1 VLRRV
6 RVISLAR
13 LLKWVLLHPSLCTEP
28 MVLRV
33 AVTGATGFVGRS
45 LVPQLQKAGHDLNLL
60 MRNPASN
67 SLLESVR
74 IVKGDLHDSAALR
87 DLTSAADVV
96 LHVAG
101 AVSAPSVAEFMHV
114 NLDGTVEVA
123 KAAKANEVKR
133 FVYVSSVAARE
144 PSLNGYCASKASA
157 EAALEGFASDF
168 ELCVLRPSAVY
179 GPSDTATL
187 PLLQALMSK
196 RAFIPGSASARFA
209 MVHVEDVAR
218 ALVEAVQ
225 GPEGMFVIHDGAPS
239 HSWPELVALARQQFA
254 RPSSVTYIPRAV
266 AVLAGLAG
274 DVVARVRGRPSLVN
288 SGQIQQI
295 YHGDWSVSGGAWP
308 LSNPISLQDGLP
320 QTIRWYQQ
328 QGLLPMTEKI

>member
-1 VLRRV
+1 MALR
-6 RVISLAR
+6 I
-13 LLKWVLLHPSLCTEP
+13 
-28 MVLRV
+28 

-45 LVPQLQKAGHDLNLL
+45 LVPLLLKAGHDLSLL
-60 MRNPASN
+60 MRNPASD
-67 SLLESVR
+67 SLLDSVR
-74 IVKGDLHDSAALR
+74 IVKGDLLDGTALR

-101 AVSAPSVAEFMHV
+101 AVSAPSVAEFMRV

-123 KAAKANEVKR
+123 KAAKANGVKR
-133 FVYVSSVAARE
+133 FVYVSSLAARE

-157 EAALEGFASDF
+157 EAALEGFASDL
-168 ELCVLRPSAVY
+168 ELCVLRPAAVY
-179 GPSDTATL
+179 GPGDMATL

-196 RAFIPGSASARFA
+196 RAFIPGTVSARFA

-225 GPEGMFVIHDGAPS
+225 GPIGTFAVHDSVAW
-239 HSWPELVALARQQFA
+239 HSWPELVAVTQQQFA
-254 RPSSVTYIPRAV
+254 RPGSVTYIPRAM

-274 DVVARVRGRPSLVN
+274 DGFARMRGKPSLVN
-288 SGQIQQI
+288 SAQIRQI
-295 YHGDWSVSGGAWP
+295 YHGDWSVAGNAWP
-308 LSNPISLQDGLP
+308 LSNATSIKDGLP

-328 QGLLPMTEKI
+328 QGLLPLTEKI